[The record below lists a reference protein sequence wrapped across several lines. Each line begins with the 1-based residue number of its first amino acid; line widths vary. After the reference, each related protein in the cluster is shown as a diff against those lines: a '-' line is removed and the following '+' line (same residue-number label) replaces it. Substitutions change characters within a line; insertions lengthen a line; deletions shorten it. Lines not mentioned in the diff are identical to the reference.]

1 MLHFIF
7 DFSARL
13 RRESNE
19 NRFRLK
25 KNQYHPILDL
35 EIMRKVDESKIYC
48 SLLDL
53 FEELILILV
62 HYLIPRPETKRL
74 QGWKQQLN
82 IEILRTLKINRVV
95 FRS

>member
-62 HYLIPRPETKRL
+62 HYLIPRPEKVTGMETTIEYRNS
-74 QGWKQQLN
+74 QN
-82 IEILRTLKINRVV
+82 IENK
-95 FRS
+95 